1 MATDDPEYVPKIKRM
16 FELVFEDLPRIPL
29 YQPAL
34 NVAVNGA
41 AGYEFWFHR
50 MLDVRSLKGAES

>member
-1 MATDDPEYVPKIKRM
+1 M
-16 FELVFEDLPRIPL
+16 FEIVLDELPRIPL

-41 AGYEFWFHR
+41 EGYEFWFHR
-50 MLDVRSLKGAES
+50 QLDIRVLEAV